1 MTVLSE
7 ASNDKG
13 ASDTVGERLR
23 DLRKSRLMSVEDL
36 AALCK
41 ETGSPELTANAIY
54 AIENGRKKG
63 GVRTRHV
70 TVDELLALGCALNVS
85 PLILLFPAG
94 AEQQFNFATHTTA
107 DDDALWQRLL
117 PRLERWAD
125 ERSGR
130 FVKMADGGSDG

>member
-1 MTVLSE
+1 
-7 ASNDKG
+7 
-13 ASDTVGERLR
+13 
-23 DLRKSRLMSVEDL
+23 MSVEDL
-36 AALCK
+36 AAQCAK
-41 ETGSPELTANAIY
+41 AGSPELTANAIY

-94 AEQQFNFATHTTA
+94 AEQQFDFVTHATT

-125 ERSGR
+125 ERNGR
-130 FVKMADGGSDG
+130 FVEMAEGNGND